1 MVGYIN
7 LVKDHFCA
15 EVQIRLKLFYMGFM
29 LLLHYKQR
37 ITQISFSS
45 ITNDTDYHNAVFVY
59 ISGEQI
65 TPELLCFFA

>member
-1 MVGYIN
+1 
-7 LVKDHFCA
+7 
-15 EVQIRLKLFYMGFM
+15 MGFM

-65 TPELLCFFA
+65 TPEFWSFFT